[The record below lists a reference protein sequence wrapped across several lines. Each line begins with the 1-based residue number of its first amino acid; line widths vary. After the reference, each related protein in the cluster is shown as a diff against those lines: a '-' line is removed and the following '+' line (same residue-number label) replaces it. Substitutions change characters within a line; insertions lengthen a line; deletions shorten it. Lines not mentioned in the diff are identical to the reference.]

1 MSRLRENAEMQ
12 HEVAILKEQIGR
24 DLEDVNE
31 SIHSS
36 DADLR
41 SRNIAVPTVDI
52 PGDETGD
59 LLNDAMDTLMA
70 DISEKF
76 RASEDELKKVTD
88 EFYTAQGVASEK
100 KALFIYD
107 RQRIEEKSQGM
118 EELTSENGGIRKVL
132 RVVQEL
138 RQFEAASNVTIPPR
152 INESKPRE
160 LLAYLDEKLE
170 AEEAEN
176 VEGIQPEVVGK
187 ILKRLKKLVR

>member
-1 MSRLRENAEMQ
+1 MGHLRENAEMQ

-24 DLEDVNE
+24 DLEDLKE
-31 SIHSS
+31 AIHVS

-41 SRNIAVPTVDI
+41 SRNIDVPTI
-52 PGDETGD
+52 GMEGDHTGE

-70 DISEKF
+70 DVSEKF
-76 RASEDELKKVTD
+76 RTAEDELKKIIG
-88 EFYTAQGVASEK
+88 ECNEAQRVVSEK
-100 KALFIYD
+100 RALFSHEKRSIETQRD
-107 RQRIEEKSQGM
+107 RM
-118 EELTSENGGIRKVL
+118 EELGGDTGGIKKVL

-138 RQFEAASNVTIPPR
+138 RQFEGSSNVSTPPG

-160 LLAYLDEKLE
+160 LLSYLDERLE
-170 AEEAEN
+170 AEESEN

>member
-1 MSRLRENAEMQ
+1 MQ

-41 SRNIAVPTVDI
+41 SRNIAIPTVDI

-76 RASEDELKKVTD
+76 RASEDEFKKVTD

-100 KALFIYD
+100 KALISYD
-107 RQRIEEKSQGM
+107 RQRIEEKSQRM
-118 EELTSENGGIRKVL
+118 EELTSENGGISKVL

-138 RQFEAASNVTIPPR
+138 RQFEAASNATTPSG

-160 LLAYLDEKLE
+160 LLAYLDERLE

-187 ILKRLKKLVR
+187 ILKRLKKLVRQIGL

>member
-1 MSRLRENAEMQ
+1 MQ
-12 HEVAILKEQIGR
+12 HEVAILKEQICR
-24 DLEDVNE
+24 DQEDLNE

-41 SRNIAVPTVDI
+41 SRNIAIPTVDI

-76 RASEDELKKVTD
+76 RASEDEFKKVTD

-100 KALFIYD
+100 KALISYD
-107 RQRIEEKSQGM
+107 RQRIEEKSQRM
-118 EELTSENGGIRKVL
+118 EELTSENGGISKVL

-138 RQFEAASNVTIPPR
+138 RQFEAASNATTPPG

-160 LLAYLDEKLE
+160 LLAYLDERLE